1 MTSLS
6 VNIFE
11 DLDTIITKEASYN
24 TDIPDDFTADTNQK
38 RSNINSALAAALKER
53 IDSLKRQ
60 LRDK

>member
-24 TDIPDDFTADTNQK
+24 TDIPDDFTTDTNQK
-38 RSNINSALAAALKER
+38 RSNNNSALAAALKER

-60 LRDK
+60 LKDK